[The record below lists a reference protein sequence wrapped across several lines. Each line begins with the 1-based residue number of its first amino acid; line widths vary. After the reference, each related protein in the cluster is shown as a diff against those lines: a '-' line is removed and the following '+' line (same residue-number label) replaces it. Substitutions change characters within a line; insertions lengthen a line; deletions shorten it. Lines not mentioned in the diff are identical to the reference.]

1 MPNQINSVF
10 YNYIFYNYILI
21 MISYFS
27 KKARK
32 NPTAHLQPGY
42 L

>member
-10 YNYIFYNYILI
+10 YYFILI